1 MKKMDIKA
9 QDILNFLTK
18 KYDLSKAE
26 AWDKN
31 GLFFDEQ
38 QTINNV
44 QIALDITD
52 DVVNDAILNNANLII
67 SHHPL
72 FTNQDS
78 NDEVNYFVNIDLIEK
93 IEKNKISLIHLH
105 TAFDASANGMSMQ
118 MAKRLGLLNLKQDEQ
133 NPYLV
138 VGELKLGVSVDYISR
153 IIKQKFLSPIIKYN
167 NVFRLET
174 NLKKIGIIGG
184 SGYKFADD
192 AFNRYQL
199 DMLITSDL
207 KYHNWLDAQAKK
219 QNIIDMNHLSES
231 IFIDVIYDELT
242 KFYGNDANL
251 NKSLS
256 IIKINYI

>member
-1 MKKMDIKA
+1 MKKTDIKA
-9 QDILNFLTK
+9 QDILDFLTK
-18 KYDLSKAE
+18 KYDLSRAE
-26 AWDKN
+26 SWDRN

-38 QTINNV
+38 QIINNI

-72 FTNQDS
+72 FTNQDL
-78 NDEVNYFVNIDLIEK
+78 NDELDYFVNNDLIEK
-93 IEKNKISLIHLH
+93 IKKNKISVIHLH
-105 TAFDASANGMSMQ
+105 TAFDASPYGMSMQ
-118 MAKRLGLLNLKQDEQ
+118 MAKRLGLLNIKQDDQ

-153 IIKQKFLSPIIKYN
+153 IIKQKFLSPIVKYN
-167 NVFRLET
+167 NIFRLET

-192 AFNRYQL
+192 AFVRHEL

-207 KYHNWLDAQAKK
+207 KYHNWLDAQAKN
-219 QNIIDMNHLSES
+219 QNIIDINHLSES

-242 KFYGNDANL
+242 KFYGNDENV
-251 NKSLS
+251 NKSLA
-256 IIKINYI
+256 IIKINHI